1 MQWRLGI
8 FYGAVASGSG
18 NNVQLKEANFYELP
32 YSFSSQS
39 AAQDAATQLSSALSG
54 LFVSTRIWLVA

>member
-1 MQWRLGI
+1 MWRVGI

-18 NNVQLKEANFYELP
+18 NNVQLKEVNFYELP

-39 AAQDAATQLSSALSG
+39 AAQAAAAQLTSAFSG
-54 LFVSTRIWLVA
+54 LFVDTKIWQFA